1 MAQPRT
7 KAQLLTATEKERDA
21 LQVLLSRLS
30 PEDMVRPGAYG
41 WSAKDHVAHLSE
53 WERMLFGWY
62 EAGWRGEEPGVP
74 AEGYTWAS
82 MDALNQRL
90 FERHRDDPPAHV
102 LADWQQTSRQLQ
114 LLAEQVSEAFPPE
127 SVRLD
132 RARDAGLLPLRVRR
146 QPLPLVDRAD
156 QARLEGETLAAKR
169 RRLASLRGYS
179 AGVQTTPLAGNSRS
193 LHARMRRGVTV
204 KTAAPGAPQSG
215 WSKSYLRLYSA
226 R

>member
-62 EAGWRGEEPGVP
+62 EAGWRGEEPAVP

-102 LADWQQTSRQLQ
+102 LADWQQTARQLQ
-114 LLAEQVSEAFPPE
+114 LLAEQVSEADLFTPN
-127 SVRLD
+127 RFAWTG
-132 RARDAGLLPLRVRR
+132 RG
-146 QPLPLVDRAD
+146 
-156 QARLEGETLAAKR
+156 TLASFFFECGANHYR
-169 RRLASLRGYS
+169 WSTE
-179 AGVQTTPLAGNSRS
+179 QI
-193 LHARMRRGVTV
+193 RRGL
-204 KTAAPGAPQSG
+204 K
-215 WSKSYLRLYSA
+215 A
-226 R
+226 RP